1 MTSKLVSG
9 PVKVGIK
16 PSLPFKGIKLLFGN
30 NLAGD
35 KVVTDPSLIDKP
47 CLDQNSDFME
57 VEIPDLYASC
67 LVTRAMDRVKNYS
80 NENDEDADDI
90 NFADSCP
97 AKFFENDK
105 VDSNESDLFTNKN
118 LSQSI
123 SKSNLTTGQH
133 KQPEISAHFG
143 IDDSEKDPVFGHS
156 AFVSACT
163 KFLKIYFVCRT

>member
-1 MTSKLVSG
+1 MASKWVSG

-16 PSLPFKGIKLLFGN
+16 PSLPFKGINLLFGN
-30 NLAGD
+30 DLAGD
-35 KVVTDPSLIDKP
+35 KVFIDPSLIDKP

-90 NFADSCP
+90 NLADWCL
-97 AKFFENDK
+97 AKFFENEK
-105 VDSNESDLFTNKN
+105 VDSNESDLF
-118 LSQSI
+118 
-123 SKSNLTTGQH
+123 
-133 KQPEISAHFG
+133 ESAHFG
-143 IDDSEKDPVFGHS
+143 IEDSENETVFGHR

-163 KFLKIYFVCRT
+163 KFLKIYIVCRT